1 MRYGTGISFLVRA
14 RNEEDLLG
22 DCLESL
28 SAVRVPYEVVVL
40 LDRCTD
46 GSERV
51 AQVHARANPR
61 IRIEK
66 SSLPISRAGYE
77 TLCTDS
83 RSPHSIVYVWN
94 HLFHSGRFSWR
105 FQWDAD
111 FVMGADLT
119 DWINDR
125 TFVPSVHPYAVRF
138 YATDNDGI
146 SNGQEYL
153 TSHHFWFDK
162 YWFWEKKHCLVD
174 PIFEDTG
181 LEIAHRTTLAAPKDY
196 WSERPWFEESS
207 DPEAALLR
215 QRYET
220 IVELCGPEPH
230 GCARG
235 SNPEAI
241 PVIQRCM
248 SLEKEIEAAGI
259 HTVGG
264 W

>member
-1 MRYGTGISFLVRA
+1 MGYASGISFLVRA
-14 RNEEDLLG
+14 RDEEDTLG

-28 SAVRVPYEVVVL
+28 SAVQVPYEVRVL

-46 GSERV
+46 GSEQV

-66 SSLPISRAGYE
+66 SDLPISRAGYE
-77 TLCTDS
+77 TLCTDA

-94 HLFHSGRFSWR
+94 KLFHDARFSWR

-111 FVMGADLT
+111 FVMSDDLAE
-119 DWINDR
+119 WINDR
-125 TFVPSVHPYAVRF
+125 TFVPSESPYSIRF
-138 YATDNDGI
+138 YATDLDGI

-162 YWFWEKKHCLVD
+162 YWFWEQKCFSVGPL
-174 PIFEDTG
+174 FEDTG
-181 LEIAHRTTLAAPKDY
+181 LEIDHRSTLAAPKGY
-196 WSERPWFEESS
+196 WSEPPWFESS
-207 DPEAALLR
+207 PLTEAVVLR

-220 IVELCGPEPH
+220 LVELCGPEPH
-230 GCARG
+230 GCAQG
-235 SNPEAI
+235 SNPESI
-241 PVIQRCM
+241 PVIQRCLA
-248 SLEKEIEAAGI
+248 LENEIEEAGI
-259 HTVGG
+259 RPVGG